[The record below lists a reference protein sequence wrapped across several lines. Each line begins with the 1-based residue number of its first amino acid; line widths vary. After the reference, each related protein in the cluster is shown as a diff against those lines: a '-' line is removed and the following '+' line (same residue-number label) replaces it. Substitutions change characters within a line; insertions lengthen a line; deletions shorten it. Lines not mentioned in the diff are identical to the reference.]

1 MNREDFHFHAPL
13 RSFSHWWWS
22 SCRRA
27 SRPPS
32 WLWRQPPRALACSLG
47 GLSESDARSSSS
59 RGESSCWSCGGAH
72 PVHGLKRKQKKSG
85 VSHRTRQENVNKI
98 SHDLSTPSSKH
109 LPTYICLLTSCEL
122 QKHLP
127 PTYASSPLAN
137 FRNIYLYT
145 DASSPIAN
153 FRNLHTYA
161 SSPLVNFRNTYLH
174 PYASSPL
181 ETPTYIHMPPHLL
194 RTSETPISTVTRR
207 LLCNLDRADIRKR
220 KSSSLWTCA
229 SLSRQ
234 SKQDVT
240 RTESEQVAGSLHSLC
255 HQVLY
260 RATYQPCRGS
270 PAAWRRQGRHTP
282 AAPGWCAC
290 GRAAGDA
297 SQSSPA
303 LGYAHAAAEAPGP
316 AQPEECLICLQ
327 IHQSLLATQLRPFRQ
342 AE

>member
-1 MNREDFHFHAPL
+1 MNQEDFHFHAPL

-72 PVHGLKRKQKKSG
+72 PAHGLKRKQKKSG
-85 VSHRTRQENVNKI
+85 VSHRTRRENVNKI
-98 SHDLSTPSSKH
+98 SGDLSTPSSKH

-127 PTYASSPLAN
+127 LTYASSPLAN

-153 FRNLHTYA
+153 FRNTYLHTYV

-174 PYASSPL
+174 TYASSPS

-194 RTSETPISTVTRR
+194 RTSETPTSIHT
-207 LLCNLDRADIRKR
+207 LPHL
-220 KSSSLWTCA
+220 LWTSNTKESYFYSYQKA
-229 SLSRQ
+229 ALQ
-234 SKQDVT
+234 S
-240 RTESEQVAGSLHSLC
+240 G
-255 HQVLY
+255 
-260 RATYQPCRGS
+260 
-270 PAAWRRQGRHTP
+270 QGRHTEKEIIFPLNMCKLIKAKRTRCHQDWKWTGCRQPSLPVSSSSLPGNLP
-282 AAPGWCAC
+282 AM
-290 GRAAGDA
+290 
-297 SQSSPA
+297 
-303 LGYAHAAAEAPGP
+303 
-316 AQPEECLICLQ
+316 
-327 IHQSLLATQLRPFRQ
+327 
-342 AE
+342 